1 MENQILNTY
10 FWILTTMKLFQN
22 MIRRLIIVFTVMCMC
37 QTSWAQG
44 DHITLGIGPSMIYGD
59 NSGHYKRFFFKIQP
73 AVTLAFNKQ
82 MSEHVGVRGT
92 LGLQKFDSG
101 DYEQYPHPERL
112 AKWGNLGKPFAFKGV
127 GYFADAMPIFTTN
140 PNEMGMLM
148 SSLQFYAGLGFGVMY
163 VQRDQKTLISLF
175 DEEGLPV
182 ADDIVTTKESN
193 VIPYIPTRIGFS
205 TNSSKDW
212 DFGLEFVLILTTNSN
227 LDGNDINYNSIGPD
241 MAAQILF
248 TVKRYIG
255 KRW

>member
-1 MENQILNTY
+1 
-10 FWILTTMKLFQN
+10 

-44 DHITLGIGPSMIYGD
+44 DHITLGIGPSMIYAD
-59 NSGHYKRFFFKIQP
+59 NSGPYRKLFFKIQP
-73 AVTLAFNKQ
+73 SVTFSYNKQ
-82 MSEHVGVRGT
+82 ISEHLAVRGA
-92 LGLQKFDSG
+92 LGFQKFDSG
-101 DYEQYPHPERL
+101 YYEQYPHPAKL
-112 AKWGNLGKPFAFKGV
+112 AKWSYQGKPFAFKGM
-127 GYFADAMPIFTTN
+127 GYFADVMPVFMTN

-182 ADDIVTTKESN
+182 AEDIVITKDSN
-193 VIPYIPTRIGFS
+193 VIPYIPTRIGFT
-205 TNSSKDW
+205 TNSGNDW

-227 LDGNDINYNSIGPD
+227 LDGNNLNYNRISPD